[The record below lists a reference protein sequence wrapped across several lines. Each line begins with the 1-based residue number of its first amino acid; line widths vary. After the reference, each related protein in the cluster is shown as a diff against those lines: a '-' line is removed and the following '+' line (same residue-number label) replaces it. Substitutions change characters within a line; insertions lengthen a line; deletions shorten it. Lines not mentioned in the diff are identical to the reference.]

1 MNLLDKIMI
10 LAPKLL
16 KGVLVTI
23 EITSVAV
30 LAGVI
35 IGLIMALCKMSKKK
49 ILKIPAIMYIEA
61 IRGTPI
67 LVQILLFYFGLPQIL
82 SSIFNMK
89 VTFTAIVAGMIVCSI
104 NSGAY
109 VAEIFRAGIQ
119 SIDKGQMEAARSLGL
134 SHTQAMRYI
143 ILPQAFKRVLPPLGN
158 EFIVLLKET
167 SILTVIGVQELTGRG
182 RLHVSAT
189 FDSFFTYT
197 GVAITYLIL
206 TLSISRLVTMMER
219 RLGTSDRS

>member
-1 MNLLDKIMI
+1 MLDRIMI

-67 LVQILLFYFGLPQIL
+67 FVQILLFYFGLPPVL
-82 SSIFNMK
+82 SNIFNTK

-134 SHTQAMRYI
+134 SHTQAMRHI

-167 SILTVIGVQELTGRG
+167 SILAVVGVQELTGKS
-182 RLHVSAT
+182 RLHVANT
-189 FDSFFTYT
+189 FDPFFTYT